1 MLLRVAGL
9 KENDSA
15 KKQAENELSEQ
26 DGLVKTNSARRMLKW
41 LAEAVGRGLEL
52 TAANEIPKNV
62 NNLLDLV
69 LQAMGR
75 QYIEV
80 GLDA

>member
-9 KENDSA
+9 KETDSA
-15 KKQAENELSEQ
+15 KKQAENELSDQ
-26 DGLVKTNSARRMLKW
+26 DGLVSTESTRRMLRW

-52 TAANEIPKNV
+52 SPANEIPKNV
-62 NNLLDLV
+62 NALLDLV
-69 LQAMGR
+69 LQAMGH